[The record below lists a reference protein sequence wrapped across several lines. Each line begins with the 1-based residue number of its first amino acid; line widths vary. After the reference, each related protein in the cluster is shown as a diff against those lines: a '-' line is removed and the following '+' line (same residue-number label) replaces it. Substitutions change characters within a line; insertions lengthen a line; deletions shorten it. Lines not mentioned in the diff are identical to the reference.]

1 MLVPYM
7 QADGFRKDNLEK
19 VEEMKCPI
27 EQGSQVVPKEKQSSS
42 TTTEVN
48 QQLTMTLV
56 HSVSCMNF
64 DDQLVTALTTG

>member
-19 VEEMKCPI
+19 VEEMKRPM
-27 EQGSQVVPKEKQSSS
+27 EQGSQVGPKEKQSSS

-48 QQLTMTLV
+48 HQLTMTLV
-56 HSVSCMNF
+56 HSVSCMSYC
-64 DDQLVTALTTG
+64 

>member
-7 QADGFRKDNLEK
+7 QADGFRKVKLEK
-19 VEEMKCPI
+19 VEEMKRPM
-27 EQGSQVVPKEKQSSS
+27 EQGSQVGPKEKQSSS

-48 QQLTMTLV
+48 QQLTLTLV

-64 DDQLVTALTTG
+64 ADQSVTALTTG